1 MNHRLIKLIRI
12 TAACMLCIPFLTTA
26 QTGIANAPK
35 ATTGVPIYL
44 NTAYSFEERS
54 ADLVSRLTLEEKQS
68 LLGNSMAAIPRLSIK
83 AYNVWSEALH
93 GILGGANA
101 NAGIQA
107 PTSFPNS
114 VALGSAW
121 DPSLMEREA
130 SAIAD
135 EARAFFDAGT
145 KGLTY
150 WSPVVEPIRDP
161 RWGRTGESFGEDPFL
176 VSRIASGFVRGMVG
190 SDPLYLKAV
199 PCAKHFF
206 ANNSEWDRHV
216 GSSNMDSRDMRE
228 FYLAPYKSLIE
239 KDNLPSIM
247 SSYNAVNGV
256 PTSASKLYL
265 DTIARRTYGMKG
277 YITGDCAAIED
288 IYTGHYYVKTAEE
301 ATALGLKGGV
311 DSDCGSVYQRSAISA
326 LNKGLITIADIDK
339 ALANTF
345 TIRLRT
351 GEFDPA
357 SKVPYA
363 LYLPAMTN
371 SPANKALALEIAT
384 KTPVLL
390 KNNVLAKTNQKALPL
405 NLSSLKKIAVIGPQ
419 ADEVKLGPYSGRP
432 AQENMISPLAGIK
445 KYLTEKG
452 LPVEVAYSSGGTS
465 TSKSNL
471 LYIAN
476 FELKKSN
483 GSVAKYDATKFNASS
498 KGITVG
504 SGMGSTEQVRSIDDG
519 SWTAYNNIDLTNV
532 DTIGI
537 TINIPTQ
544 GGIVE
549 VRTGSPEGNLLTTID
564 ATVAAG
570 NRSGGVYGGGSMM
583 KIKVNKLGFNE
594 PQTLY
599 FVYKAP
605 KDKEIN
611 PETIEAAKS
620 ADVAVVFVGTD
631 ENTATEEADRLTLL
645 MPGNQVELIKAV
657 AAVNPYTIVVMQ
669 TLGCMEVEEFKNLQN
684 IPGILWVGYNG
695 QAQGDAIAKV
705 LFGDVNPGGKLN
717 ATWYKSVNDL
727 PEITDYTLRGGS
739 GKNGRTFWY
748 FNKDV
753 SYEFGYGLSYTT
765 FAFSNFSISK
775 SSITPNDKFTVSVDV
790 KNTGKREGDEVVQ
803 IYMRT
808 PDSPASLQRP
818 IKRLKGFQRVTIPAG
833 QTKRVNIDIDAA
845 DLWFWDMKANKMTF
859 DQGKYVFEIGASSK
873 DIKGSVTATMSGT
886 FQATLKTV
894 VANCDVV
901 VMNVGDKTQ
910 TSVTAAMTDDSFFDL
925 KNPDNNPK
933 DKDQLIF
940 VNSGVEK
947 VTDNGFT
954 ISDTY
959 IRKVRVYMCK
969 YKKEFISNNPAVA
982 EVDTNGLVTAKGS
995 GVATITAYVTIND
1008 KTVSGSYPLKVS
1020 ANLTP
1025 ANISVNNKTV
1035 SGFNAANAQ
1044 YSYLLNAGSA
1054 VPAVSATAVDPSVVV
1069 ETVQA
1074 KALPGTASISLVDY
1088 NAMDSKD
1095 FSVNFGTTSV
1105 KDEFN
1110 ATTLGK
1116 QWSWVRENKANW
1128 SLTKKAGS
1136 LLLVSGTGD
1145 ILSSANDAGNIL
1157 LQSANTDWTIETKMV
1172 CSRKPS
1178 GFGQNAGIVVY
1189 QDDDN
1194 FVKFVYRAAGGG
1206 GRGGQGGQGGQ
1217 ARPAM
1222 GAAGAGAVE
1231 QPGSVEL
1238 VFENK
1243 GIQKSS
1249 VQLSMQGIVTPANT
1263 VVLKLVKKG
1272 STYTAFCS
1280 ADGKTFKEVGK
1291 TEAVLKDIRA
1301 GVIACEGAAARM
1313 MGGMPRMGGAGAG
1326 APVVIAPFAGNARTG
1341 EAPAMGAGAPAIGAG
1356 RAPQQPAQPTTP
1368 FEVAFDYFHITNSG
1382 LK

>member
-1 MNHRLIKLIRI
+1 MNLPSINTIRNVMMA
-12 TAACMLCIPFLTTA
+12 TLLCITLPLEA
-26 QTGIANAPK
+26 QSGATGR
-35 ATTGVPIYL
+35 TGSGTNQVPGIPIYL
-44 NTAYSFEERS
+44 NTAFSFEERA

-68 LLGNSMAAIPRLSIK
+68 LLGNNMAAIPRLGVKS
-83 AYNVWSEALH
+83 YNVWSEALH

-101 NAGIQA
+101 NAGISA

-121 DPSLMEREA
+121 DPILMEREA

-135 EARAFFDAGT
+135 EARAFFAAGT

-176 VSRIASGFVRGMVG
+176 VSRIASGFVRGFTG
-190 SDPLYLKAV
+190 SDPTYLKAV
-199 PCAKHFF
+199 PTAKHYF
-206 ANNSEWDRHV
+206 ANNSEFDRHV
-216 GSSNMDSRDMRE
+216 SSSNMDSRDMRE

-256 PTSASKLYL
+256 PTTASKLYL

-277 YITGDCAAIED
+277 YITSDCSGVED
-288 IYTGHYYVKTAEE
+288 IYTGHYYVKTGEE
-301 ATALGLKGGV
+301 ATAVALKAGL
-311 DSDCGSVYQRSAISA
+311 DSDCGSVYQRFTVSAF
-326 LNKGLITIADIDK
+326 NKGLITMADIDK
-339 ALANTF
+339 ALVNTF
-345 TIRLRT
+345 TVRMRT
-351 GEFDPA
+351 GEFDPQM
-357 SKVPYA
+357 KVPYGLA
-363 LYLPAMTN
+363 LPNLVS
-371 SPANKALALEIAT
+371 SPANKALALEVAT

-390 KNNVLAKTNQKALPL
+390 KNEVAVKTNQKALPL
-405 NLSSLKKIAVIGPQ
+405 NASSLKKIALIGPQ
-419 ADEVKLGPYSGRP
+419 ADDVELGPYSGRP
-432 AQENMISPLAGIK
+432 AQENMITPLAGIK
-445 KYLTEKG
+445 KYLEEKG
-452 LPVEVAYSSGGTS
+452 LSTEVVHSSGGNS

-476 FELKKSN
+476 FELKKAD
-483 GSVAKYDATKFNASS
+483 GSVAKYDATKYNSSS

-504 SGMGSTEQVRSIDDG
+504 SGMGSVEQVRSIDDG

-537 TINIPTQ
+537 VVNIPTQ
-544 GGIVE
+544 GGFIE
-549 VRTGSPEGNLLTTID
+549 IRTGSPEGNLLTTLD
-564 ATVAAG
+564 ATVAGG
-570 NRSGGVYGGGSMM
+570 NRSGGVYGAGSMM
-583 KIKVNKLGFNE
+583 KIKVNRLGFNE
-594 PQTLY
+594 PQTLF

-620 ADVAVVFVGTD
+620 SDVAVVFVGTD

-645 MPGNQVELIKAV
+645 LPGNQVDLIKAV

-669 TLGCMEVEEFKNLQN
+669 TLGCVEVEEFKNLKN
-684 IPGILWVGYNG
+684 IPGIIWVGYNG
-695 QAQGDAIAKV
+695 QAQGEAMAKI

-717 ATWYKSVNDL
+717 ATWYKSVKDL
-727 PEITDYTLRGGS
+727 PEITDYTLRGGN
-739 GKNGRTFWY
+739 GKNGRTLWY

-765 FAFSNFSISK
+765 FAYSNFSISK
-775 SSITPNDKFTVSVDV
+775 SSITPNSTFTVSVDV

-808 PDSPASLQRP
+808 PDSPASLERP

-833 QTKRVNIDIDAA
+833 QTKRVSIDIDAA
-845 DLWFWDMKANKMTF
+845 DLWFWDMKSNKMTF

-886 FQATLKTV
+886 YKVALKTV

-910 TSVTAAMTDDSFFDL
+910 TSVTAALSDDSFFDL
-925 KNPDNNPK
+925 INTDKNPKSLLTP
-933 DKDQLIF
+933 
-940 VNSGVEK
+940 VSSGMENLAS
-947 VTDNGFT
+947 NGIT
-954 ISDTY
+954 LVDTY
-959 IRKVRVYMCK
+959 QVLKRA
-969 YKKEFISNNPAVA
+969 FFSNNPAVA
-982 EVDTNGLVTAKGS
+982 EVDGNGLVTAKGS
-995 GVATITAYVTIND
+995 GVATITAELTIGG
-1008 KTVSGSYPLKVS
+1008 KTVSGSYPIKVS

-1025 ANISVNNKTV
+1025 ATISVNNKTV

-1044 YSYLLNAGSA
+1044 YSYLLKAGAA
-1054 VPAVSATAVDPSVVV
+1054 VPTVSATAVDPSVVV

-1074 KALPGTASISLVDY
+1074 KAVPGSASISLVDY

-1095 FSVNFGTTSV
+1095 FSVNFGTPSV

-1110 ATTLGK
+1110 ATTLGN
-1116 QWSWVRENKANW
+1116 QWSWVRENKESW

-1136 LLLVSGTGD
+1136 LQLISGAGD
-1145 ILSSANDAGNIL
+1145 ILSSANNAGNIL
-1157 LQSANTDWTIETKMV
+1157 LQSANTDWTIETKLV
-1172 CSRKPS
+1172 CSRRPS
-1178 GFGQNAGIVVY
+1178 SGQNAGIVAY

-1194 FVKFVYRAAGGG
+1194 FVKLVYRGAGGFG
-1206 GRGGQGGQGGQ
+1206 GRGGQG
-1217 ARPAM
+1217 RPAM
-1222 GAAGAGAVE
+1222 GAAGAE

-1238 VFENK
+1238 VYEQN
-1243 GIQKSS
+1243 GNQKAS
-1249 VQLSMQGIVTPANT
+1249 VQLSMQDIITSANT

-1272 STYTAFCS
+1272 STYTAYCS
-1280 ADGKTFKEVGK
+1280 ADGKKFKEVGK
-1291 TEAVLKDIRA
+1291 TEAVLINIQA
-1301 GVIACEGAAARM
+1301 GILACDGPAMRM
-1313 MGGMPRMGGAGAG
+1313 MGGMPRMGGAGAAPAAG
-1326 APVVIAPFAGNARTG
+1326 APAGAAPGAAPVAGAPG
-1341 EAPAMGAGAPAIGAG
+1341 MGAAPAMGAGAPGAGFGGAG
-1356 RAPQQPAQPTTP
+1356 RMGQMPAQPTTP
-1368 FEVAFDYFHITNSG
+1368 FEVAFDYFRITNSG